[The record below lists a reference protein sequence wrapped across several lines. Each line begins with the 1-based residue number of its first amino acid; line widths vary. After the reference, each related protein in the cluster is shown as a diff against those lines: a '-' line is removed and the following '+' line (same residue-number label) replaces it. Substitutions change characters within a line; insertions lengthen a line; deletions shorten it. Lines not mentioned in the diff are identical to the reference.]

1 MLKSQLMIELKKSI
15 TITNLLIWAIII
27 ILIPAISF
35 FHYKNGYMFSNKI
48 ELFQSIVSGFI
59 PLLFPV
65 IVIFIFLQKFTQE
78 LKNNYITYVQPRIPK
93 KIYLLSK
100 GITNALLTALVTF
113 MMIFIPFIFAVY
125 IEPKLGIIKYV
136 PSPFLHGSR
145 NVTFSQ
151 FLSLGQISYGV
162 IYSLWVTIN
171 AVVYSTISFSLLLLI
186 KSRFVALSAPFL
198 FYHIFN
204 FIAGVLG
211 VARFSPVSTVFP
223 FNIQQQ
229 PLWTVLIPFLV
240 LILILIILL
249 VSLRRSNEV
258 A

>member
-1 MLKSQLMIELKKSI
+1 MLKNHLMVELKRCITSI
-15 TITNLLIWAIII
+15 NLLIWAIII

-35 FHYKNGYMFSNKI
+35 FQYKDGYMFYNQI
-48 ELFQSIVSGFI
+48 ELFQSIVSGII

-65 IVIFIFLQKFTQE
+65 IVIFIFLQTFIQE

-93 KIYLLSK
+93 NVYLLSK

-125 IEPKLGIIKYV
+125 IEPKLGIVKYA
-136 PSPFLHGSR
+136 PSSFFQGSSD
-145 NVTFSQ
+145 VTFSQ
-151 FLSLGQISYGV
+151 FLFLGKMSYGV

-186 KSRFVALSAPFL
+186 KSRFIALSAPFL

-211 VARFSPVSTVFP
+211 VARFSPISTVFP
-223 FNIQQQ
+223 FNIEQQ

-240 LILILIILL
+240 LLLILIILL

-258 A
+258 T